1 MFSVSSEKKEVV
13 KLGLETILY
22 LVRIIN
28 MKHHISLCGFRR
40 WFYILLF
47 GIFLIGSGIQLIQSF
62 FLVPTSLKT
71 IQYVYGQVSS
81 HQNQNEENT
90 PILGDKIITTGNVD
104 IHSAGSFT
112 QLPIQQIRVM
122 ESHTTENEK
131 NQQSKTQ
138 KPAAFPLKLGRY
150 QQPKEEMERTKKR
163 LSRFQRRK
171 EELEKRKRIQREHGD
186 VVPINEVTYHPVHF
200 DNPPIRD
207 VKRRPDGTIDTILN
221 RIDFGKDDWYEQFQF
236 FRELLASTPSLDE
249 KDTQQWWT
257 KYVPYVLRSLFI
269 TSRSN
274 GETEGRFTKT
284 YAILT
289 NACVLPPN
297 HQIQLFGE
305 RGSSVPTAARKTLG
319 SPDFYFSP
327 VETVKSTLSSD
338 QLHSHGNHTAVFRPR
353 SFSNIYHFLEGS
365 SQLIHLALHPE
376 RFPAIS
382 HVIMAGQKAAWY
394 DEWAG
399 FMDYVYLDLFAT
411 SRRPQLH
418 LDRKDQLLKPHQ
430 AFCDSLM
437 VVFRNWDAEGA
448 GYFIPEP
455 LGADMVR
462 AAAYK
467 RAGVVPAVLRAK
479 KKVVQETSGEV
490 VRSDEDN
497 GNNNGNN
504 NEDKDRYETGLNSGK
519 LMLLQIRRVNK
530 RRVLN
535 EEELYQEMANRFADQ
550 VFIESKVLERES
562 AVQQVRRFAALDV
575 LVAAHGAGLT
585 NTIFM
590 LPNSYLIEL
599 MPPYW
604 DLACYRRM
612 AENANLGYVLVRSKG
627 KKGPQCDK
635 NPSSQLCRRAGI
647 RDRDFNVTIPKVIM
661 EVERGIR
668 FVQKRKYSV

>member
-1 MFSVSSEKKEVV
+1 MKPVWKA
-13 KLGLETILY
+13 
-22 LVRIIN
+22 VRIVN

-40 WFYILLF
+40 WFLILLF
-47 GIFLIGSGIQLIQSF
+47 GIFLVGSGIQFVRSF
-62 FLVPTSLKT
+62 FLVQTSIRT

-81 HQNQNEENT
+81 HQNQSEGSPLIRGEK
-90 PILGDKIITTGNVD
+90 KI
-104 IHSAGSFT
+104 SAGDLDIPSVGSST
-112 QLPIQQIRVM
+112 QLPTEQARVI
-122 ESHTTENEK
+122 ESPAAEKEK
-131 NQQSKTQ
+131 NQQSKTH
-138 KPAAFPLKLGRY
+138 KPVVIPLKLDRY
-150 QQPKEEMERTKKR
+150 KQQKEEVERTNKR

-186 VVPINEVTYHPVHF
+186 IVPINEVTYHPVHF

-207 VKRRPDGTIDTILN
+207 VKRRSDVTIDTMLN

-257 KYVPYVLRSLFI
+257 EYVPPIFRSLFVI
-269 TSRSN
+269 SRSN

-327 VETVKSTLSSD
+327 IETVKSTLSPD

-382 HVIMAGQKAAWY
+382 HVVMAGQKAAWY

-399 FMDYVYLDLFAT
+399 FMDYVYLDLFAA

-418 LDRKDQLLKPHQ
+418 LDRKDHLLKPHQ

-467 RAGVVPAVLRAK
+467 RAGVTPIVIRAK
-479 KKVVQETSGEV
+479 KKEVQETSGEI
-490 VRSDEDN
+490 VRSD
-497 GNNNGNN
+497 NNNHNDNSENSESNN
-504 NEDKDRYETGLNSGK
+504 SNENKDGQETGLTSGK

-535 EEELYQEMANRFADQ
+535 EEELYQEMVRRFADQ
-550 VFIESKVLERES
+550 VFIESKVLEKES

-612 AENANLGYVLVRSKG
+612 AENANLGYMLVRSKG

-635 NPSSQLCRRAGI
+635 DPSSQLCRRAGI